1 MSVPSLKKTGRNRF
15 AQIISFESASHIMF
29 EPIRR
34 RTIPKL
40 KEVYKMADIDHL
52 LDVDDLVFDNTET
65 IHSDR

>member
-1 MSVPSLKKTGRNRF
+1 MRPSRSYSPQL
-15 AQIISFESASHIMF
+15 ALSLIHIS
-29 EPIRR
+29 
-34 RTIPKL
+34 KL

>member
-1 MSVPSLKKTGRNRF
+1 MSVPSLKRLDETVSRKSFPSNLHS
-15 AQIISFESASHIMF
+15 ISCSNQLG
-29 EPIRR
+29 R

>member
-1 MSVPSLKKTGRNRF
+1 
-15 AQIISFESASHIMF
+15 MF

-40 KEVYKMADIDHL
+40 KEVYKMTDIDHL
-52 LDVDDLVFDNTET
+52 LDVDDMVFDNTET